1 MIIKYLYINRYY
13 TTAISYFLLSIFL
26 KIQGVIDITIP
37 CIFNFLF
44 DIHCPACGF
53 TRSFIEL
60 IHLDF
65 RKSLEYNVL
74 TIPII
79 VSTIYYIIKD
89 LYKFKI
95 SKIKINTIE

>member
-1 MIIKYLYINRYY
+1 MILKYLYINRYY
-13 TTAISYFLLSIFL
+13 TIAISYFLLSIFL

-44 DIHCPACGF
+44 DIYCPSCGF

-65 RKSLEYNVL
+65 QKSLEYNVL

-79 VSTIYYIIKD
+79 LAITYYIIRD
-89 LYKFKI
+89 FLIFL
-95 SKIKINTIE
+95 NTDSITKH

>member
-13 TTAISYFLLSIFL
+13 TIAILYFLLSVLL
-26 KIQGVIDITIP
+26 KMQGIVDMTIP

-44 DIHCPACGF
+44 DIHCPGCGF

-60 IHLDF
+60 LKLNF
-65 RKSLEYNVL
+65 EKSLEYNIL

-79 VSTIYYIIKD
+79 LTITYYIIKD
-89 LYKFKI
+89 FLNFSN
-95 SKIKINTIE
+95 SKSS